1 MVDSGLDSNVSVTF
15 ETGIRLLLT
24 NGSRVSLLAVRV
36 HDLVIFPPSDT
47 QQFWVGGMANN
58 QVTSGEGR
66 LVTHFRI
73 EDARAES
80 R

>member
-15 ETGIRLLLT
+15 ETDNQFSFT
-24 NGSRVSLLAVRV
+24 NGPWVSLLPVRV
-36 HDLVIFPPSDT
+36 HDLVIFPPSDA